1 MTEPILQIEN
11 FRMCFNGPN
20 GPVHAVHDVNL
31 TVHPGEVL
39 ALVGE
44 SGSGKTALCRAILML
59 HSAHARYLSGKIIL
73 NGTDVLRLDEDAMM
87 QIRGTSAAM
96 VFQDPLSSLNPVF
109 RISEQLAEP
118 MRQHSVGAWGTC
130 GDDSGSAQKMNLH
143 RDSDALARFREQEI
157 ELLRSVGLDYPEIQL
172 DKYPHQ
178 LSGGQRQR
186 VAIALA
192 LACNPSLVIADEPTT
207 SLDAETGKMV
217 MNLLRQLAQ
226 EQNKGVLFVTHD
238 IALAREIADRIAVMK
253 SGEIIEKGDTLT
265 VFEHPVHEYTK
276 QLVGFASDEI
286 MENCEPHDATETCE
300 YSDKL
305 MDEFVKYSESI
316 EAHVEPNSDNVLL
329 RTENLTFS
337 YRTRKKLMTGTPVI
351 RNLNLTIYRGEILGL
366 VGESGCGKTT
376 LARLLTGIL
385 KPTAGSVYWN
395 EELLQEGFTELQ
407 KCSAKGSTECF
418 YENSTRTSGYS
429 RRKQRTAQL
438 IFQDSSSAFNERM
451 LVEQIIEEPLR
462 IQRIPSAERQAQVRE
477 MAEQVGLA
485 PELLTR
491 HPYEISGGQRQ
502 RVAIARALITKPIFL
517 IADEPV
523 SSLDVPVQAEILQL
537 LRELR
542 DKCNLTILLVGH
554 NVPMVKR
561 VSDRIIRMGKDE
573 IIER

>member
-31 TVHPGEVL
+31 TLHPGEVL

-118 MRQHSVGAWGTC
+118 MRQHAVGAWGAC
-130 GDDSGSAQKMNLH
+130 GTDLGSARKMNLH
-143 RDSDALARFREQEI
+143 RDSDTLARFREQGI
-157 ELLRSVGLDYPEIQL
+157 ELLRSVGLDHPEIQL

-192 LACNPSLVIADEPTT
+192 LACNPSLIIADEPTT

-253 SGEIIEKGDTLT
+253 SGEIIEEGDTLT

-286 MENCEPHDATETCE
+286 TENCEPHDATETCE

-305 MDEFVKYSESI
+305 MDEFVNYSESI
-316 EAHVEPNSDNVLL
+316 EAHDEPNSDNVLL

-337 YRTRKKLMTGTPVI
+337 YRTRKKLLTGTPVI

-366 VGESGCGKTT
+366 VGASGCGKTT
-376 LARLLTGIL
+376 LAKLLTGIL

-395 EELLQEGFTELQ
+395 EELLQECFTELQ

-523 SSLDVPVQAEILQL
+523 SSLDVPVQAEILHL

-554 NVPMVKR
+554 NVPMVER
-561 VSDRIIRMGKDE
+561 VSDRTIRMGKDG